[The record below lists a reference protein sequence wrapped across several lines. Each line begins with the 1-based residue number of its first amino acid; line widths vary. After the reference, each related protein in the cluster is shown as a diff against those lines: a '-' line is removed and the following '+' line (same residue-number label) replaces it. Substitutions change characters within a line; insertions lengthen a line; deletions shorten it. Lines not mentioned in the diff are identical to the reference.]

1 MKKKLQKILNKIVR
15 SIKLDS
21 TDYRVAEDYKTV
33 KKEVRP
39 LKSTITF
46 KPGIGDNR
54 DISAI

>member
-1 MKKKLQKILNKIVR
+1 MKKILEKILNKIVR

-21 TDYRVAEDYKTV
+21 TDYRIAEDYQTV

-39 LKSTITF
+39 LKSKITF
-46 KPGIGDNR
+46 RPSMGDNR